1 MVSSVLIHEGEGV
14 FREHLGGYDTYTTEK
29 KPKKITEPVQAS
41 PKPVAKLSF
50 NEQRELSKLPQQ
62 IEVVENKINELHLK
76 MADPLYYQNGGQALQ
91 QALKQQEDLLA
102 ELYQRWELLEEK
114 KTCL

>member
-1 MVSSVLIHEGEGV
+1 M
-14 FREHLGGYDTYTTEK
+14 GGYDTYTTEK